1 MRRNQKPWQEKLDLI
16 ALAALDAHKQTRGVL
31 NIPEGDLKDVIRWLQ
46 EHRSDIEAAYAKF
59 PRRQNNALP
68 KTVKLDKAFVKFAKS
83 VKHFEEFHLESG
95 ENETIQFYGEILENT
110 QKLFH
115 IFEKKRADRALIY
128 FNLALIY
135 AVARPLVEDFRN
147 KQFGPEPLDWEKKRI
162 LAAMCLEFVT
172 ALLRGRVESPKGR
185 INLELIKY
193 INLLQEHQTEPLTD
207 RDLRDALAHAGFD
220 VPAVEHSWSVFLNRA
235 RKKGLVAKPKTN

>member
-1 MRRNQKPWQEKLDLI
+1 MRRNQKPWQDKLDRI
-16 ALAALDAHKQTRGVL
+16 ALAALNAHKQTRGVL
-31 NIPEGDLKDVIRWLQ
+31 NIPGGDLKDVIRWFQ
-46 EHRSDIEAAYAKF
+46 EHRSDIEAAHAKF
-59 PRRQNNALP
+59 PRRENNALP
-68 KTVKLDKAFVKFAKS
+68 KTVKLSKDFVKFVESAKL
-83 VKHFEEFHLESG
+83 FEGFHLESG
-95 ENETIQFYGEILENT
+95 ENENIPFFAELLGNT
-110 QKLFH
+110 QKIFQ

-135 AVARPLVEDFRN
+135 TVVRPLVEDFRN

-172 ALLRGRVESPKGR
+172 GLLRGRVESPKGR

-207 RDLRDALAHAGFD
+207 RDLWDALAHAGFD

-235 RKKGLVAKPKTN
+235 RKRGLVAKPETN

>member
-1 MRRNQKPWQEKLDLI
+1 M
-16 ALAALDAHKQTRGVL
+16 
-31 NIPEGDLKDVIRWLQ
+31 LK
-46 EHRSDIEAAYAKF
+46 
-59 PRRQNNALP
+59 
-68 KTVKLDKAFVKFAKS
+68 KTVKLDKDFVKFAKS
-83 VKHFEEFHLESG
+83 VKDFEEYHMESG
-95 ENETIQFYGEILENT
+95 ENETDPFFAEILENT

-115 IFEKKRADRALIY
+115 LFEKKRANRTLIY

-135 AVARPLVEDFRN
+135 AVVRPLVEDFRN

-172 ALLRGRVESPKGR
+172 GLLRGRVESPKGR

-207 RDLRDALAHAGFD
+207 RDLRDALAHSGFD
-220 VPAVEHSWSVFLNRA
+220 VPAEEHSWSVFLNRA
-235 RKKGLVAKPKTN
+235 RKRGLVAKPKTN

>member
-1 MRRNQKPWQEKLDLI
+1 MRRNRKSWQDKLDRI

-31 NIPEGDLKDVIRWLQ
+31 NIPGGDLKDVIRWFQ
-46 EHRSDIEAAYAKF
+46 EHQSDIVAAHAKF
-59 PRRQNNALP
+59 PRRENNAPP
-68 KTVKLDKAFVKFAKS
+68 KTVKLNKDFLKFAKS
-83 VKHFEEFHLESG
+83 MKLFEEYLLESG
-95 ENETIQFYGEILENT
+95 EKETDPFFAEILENT

-115 IFEKKRADRALIY
+115 LFEKKLADRALIY

-135 AVARPLVEDFRN
+135 TVVRPLIEDFRN
-147 KQFGPEPLDWEKKRI
+147 KQFGPEPLDWENKRK

-172 ALLRGRVESPKGR
+172 GLLRGRVESPKGR
-185 INLELIKY
+185 TNLELVKY
-193 INLLQEHQTEPLTD
+193 INFLQKHQTEPLTD

-235 RKKGLVAKPKTN
+235 RKRGLVAKPKTK